1 MINACLFCLALAGA
15 SAPQPEVELSRVQVQ
30 GESAAAREMK
40 TLGQLFKAE
49 ALFAEHRALAPA
61 AALRFKVY
69 ARKQADAAPSLA
81 LGLMAP
87 AGRQPVTLDEQDRFV
102 IDPAWRALPERT
114 ELRSRLADGRV
125 TWRPDIRTP
134 GVPDGE
140 RRLGDLRLQCRVA
153 FGSGVA
159 RGATGFGWL
168 RSMLIDDC
176 WDKDWSPSNFAD
188 RPVFAVTLVSG
199 ERRLTLSSRLL
210 HGLRDEG
217 GPDYDWG
224 FSLRERMFRLPLGD
238 ASWPDDTRVVFETMD
253 DPPAAPDPSLQ
264 ALDEAWVQAALA
276 LPPGRT
282 VDEVARGLG
291 AVADDTRFESGRRLQ
306 RRLHEVQLGGTPQH
320 LELVCLFGADD
331 RLLKSSLRRVDGQR
345 F

>member
-1 MINACLFCLALAGA
+1 M
-15 SAPQPEVELSRVQVQ
+15 PE
-30 GESAAAREMK
+30 
-40 TLGQLFKAE
+40 
-49 ALFAEHRALAPA
+49 
-61 AALRFKVY
+61 
-69 ARKQADAAPSLA
+69 
-81 LGLMAP
+81 
-87 AGRQPVTLDEQDRFV
+87 
-102 IDPAWRALPERT
+102 
-114 ELRSRLADGRV
+114 
-125 TWRPDIRTP
+125 
-134 GVPDGE
+134 GE

-238 ASWPDDTRVVFETMD
+238 ASWPDGTRVVFETMD
-253 DPPAAPDPSLQ
+253 DPPAPPDPSLQ
-264 ALDEAWVQAALA
+264 AQDDAWVQAALA

-306 RRLHEVQLGGTPQH
+306 RRLHEVQLGSTPQH
-320 LELVCLFGADD
+320 LELVCLFGPDD